1 MHQIPQVEPWYD
13 RKERQAL
20 SEYLKSGGWLTEFEK
35 TKQLEESISAFTGS
49 KYCVMTVNGTISLV
63 LALLS
68 LDLKLG
74 DEILVPN
81 LTMIATPNS
90 AVLLGLKP
98 VLVDIEADTLCLD
111 LKEAKKKV
119 TAKTKGILYVPF
131 NGRSGRME
139 EVVNFCR
146 KQKIYLI
153 EDAAQALGSRYQGK
167 HLGTYGA
174 FGSFSFSVP
183 KIITMGQ
190 GGCLITDNLPLYR
203 KMKYIK
209 DFGRIKGGT
218 DSHPTLGW
226 NFKFT
231 DLQAVIG
238 LCQMEKLE
246 WRVSRKKEIYDRL
259 KQGLAAVKQV
269 FMFPTNLP
277 DTVPWFMDIYVS
289 DPDKLAVFLSS
300 KNIATRR
307 IYPAVSSQ
315 KIYWEKPG
323 KYPVSEKFAKTGL
336 WLPSSARLKNKEIDY
351 IVKQIRNYY
360 S

>member
-1 MHQIPQVEPWYD
+1 MHQIPQIEPWYD
-13 RKERQAL
+13 RKERRAL

-35 TKQLEESISAFTGS
+35 TGQLEKEIAAFSGS
-49 KYCVMTVNGTISLV
+49 KYCLMTVNGTISLV

-68 LDLKLG
+68 LDLKPG

-111 LKEAKKKV
+111 LKAAEKAV
-119 TAKTKGILYVPF
+119 SSKTKGMLYVPF
-131 NGRSGRME
+131 NGRCGQME
-139 EVVNFCR
+139 EVVDFCR

-153 EDAAQALGSRYQGK
+153 EDAAQALGSRYHGK

-174 FGSFSFSVP
+174 IGSFSFSVP

-190 GGCLITDNLPLYR
+190 GGCLITDDFRLYR
-203 KMKYIK
+203 KMKHIK

-218 DSHPTLGW
+218 DSHPILGW

-246 WRVSRKKEIYDRL
+246 YRISRKKEIYDRL
-259 KQGLAAVKQV
+259 RRGLVSLPQV
-269 FMFPTNLP
+269 LMLPTALS

-289 DPDKLAVFLSS
+289 DPDKLALFLSS

-315 KIYWEKPG
+315 KIYREKPG
-323 KYPVSEKFAKTGL
+323 KYPVSEKFAGTGL
-336 WLPSSARLKNKEIDY
+336 WLPSSARLNNKEIDY

>member
-1 MHQIPQVEPWYD
+1 MHQIPQIEPWYD
-13 RKERQAL
+13 HKERQAL

-35 TKQLEESISAFTGS
+35 TRQLEESISAFTGS
-49 KYCVMTVNGTISLV
+49 KYCLMTVNGTISLV

-68 LDLKLG
+68 LDLKPG

-98 VLVDIEADTLCLD
+98 VLIDVEPDTLCLD
-111 LKEAKKKV
+111 LKIAEKAV
-119 TAKTKGILYVPF
+119 SAKTKAMLYVPF
-131 NGRSGRME
+131 NGRCQRME

-146 KQKIYLI
+146 KHRIYLF
-153 EDAAQALGSRYQGK
+153 EDAAQALGSRYHGK
-167 HLGTYGA
+167 HLGTFGTI
-174 FGSFSFSVP
+174 GSFSFSVP
-183 KIITMGQ
+183 KIITTGQ

-209 DFGRIKGGT
+209 DFGRIKGGI
-218 DSHPTLGW
+218 DIHPILGW

-246 WRVSRKKEIYDRL
+246 YRISRKKEIYDRL
-259 KQGLAAVKQV
+259 RRGLVSLPQV
-269 FMFPTNLP
+269 LMLPTALS

-289 DPDKLAVFLSS
+289 DPDKLALFLSS

-315 KIYWEKPG
+315 KIYREKPG
-323 KYPVSEKFAKTGL
+323 KYPVSEKFAGTGL
-336 WLPSSARLKNKEIDY
+336 WLPSSARLNNKEIDY

>member
-1 MHQIPQVEPWYD
+1 MHQIPQIEPWYD

-35 TKQLEESISAFTGS
+35 TKQLEKKIAAFSGS
-49 KYCVMTVNGTISLV
+49 KYGLMTVNGTISLV

-68 LDLKLG
+68 LDLKPG
-74 DEILVPN
+74 DEVLVPN

-111 LKEAKKKV
+111 LKAAEKAV
-119 TAKTKGILYVPF
+119 SSKTRGMLYVPF
-131 NGRSGRME
+131 NGRSGR
-139 EVVNFCR
+139 
-146 KQKIYLI
+146 
-153 EDAAQALGSRYQGK
+153 
-167 HLGTYGA
+167 
-174 FGSFSFSVP
+174 
-183 KIITMGQ
+183 
-190 GGCLITDNLPLYR
+190 
-203 KMKYIK
+203 
-209 DFGRIKGGT
+209 IKGGI
-218 DSHPTLGW
+218 DIHPVLGW

-259 KQGLAAVKQV
+259 RRGLASLPQV
-269 FMFPTNLP
+269 LMLSTDLS

-289 DPDKLAVFLSS
+289 DPDKLALFLLS

-315 KIYWEKPG
+315 KIYKEKQG
-323 KYPVSEKFAKTGL
+323 KYPVSEKFAKKGL
-336 WLPSSARLKNKEIDY
+336 WLPSSARLSNKEIDY